1 LLLASLIG
9 GQALRAQDA
18 ADNPILELN
27 ASGHTDGAHVV
38 FSPDGR
44 TLFSASKDKT
54 VRIWDVAS
62 GESIRV
68 LHLPIGPGRLGTL
81 YGLDIAPD
89 GKLLAVGGVGPTPHE
104 AWIYLVSLPAGQIVR
119 TLRGHAETVIAVKF
133 FPDGKRLASCGED
146 KTARIWN
153 VETGHCDQVLTGHTG
168 HVYDLAISPDGQR
181 IVTVAFDGTARIWS
195 TESGVMELE
204 LRDAF
209 EGKYYWMRSAAWSP
223 DGKTIATGSS
233 DGIIRFWTVDGDV
246 RSKVGPLGGEIQSL
260 DFDRG
265 SRKLL
270 FTDSLARRPPAV
282 LDLESHRELARFN
295 GHRHDLQFVS
305 PRRPIHAQATRF
317 QRTHGRPTG
326 RGAFARRS
334 LSPFGVQRPDAAD
347 LDARS

>member
-1 LLLASLIG
+1 M
-9 GQALRAQDA
+9 
-18 ADNPILELN
+18 
-27 ASGHTDGAHVV
+27 V

-54 VRIWDVAS
+54 VRIWDIAS

-68 LHLPIGPGRLGTL
+68 LRLPIGPGRLGTL

-89 GKLLAVGGVGPTPHE
+89 GKLLAVGGVGPTRHD
-104 AWIYLVSLPAGQIVR
+104 AWIYLVSLPVGQIVPA
-119 TLRGHAETVIAVKF
+119 TFRGHAETVIAVRF

-146 KTARIWN
+146 KTAGIWN
-153 VETGHCDQVLTGHTG
+153 VETGHCDQVLTGHTRQ
-168 HVYDLAISPDGQR
+168 VYDLAISPDGQR
-181 IVTVAFDGTARIWS
+181 IVTASFDGTARIWS

-233 DGIIRFWTVDGDV
+233 DGIIRFWTADGDL

-265 SRKLL
+265 SRSSCLPIPWATATRRVGSRIEPRVGAFQRSSARPVSRKTKPGWKLAATAGYHGEEL
-270 FTDSLARRPPAV
+270 FLWNAANGELVHHSAAVAARR
-282 LDLESHRELARFN
+282 
-295 GHRHDLQFVS
+295 
-305 PRRPIHAQATRF
+305 RRQA
-317 QRTHGRPTG
+317 GRLM
-326 RGAFARRS
+326 ARRS
-334 LSPFGVQRPDAAD
+334 RGEIRAKIVTIIPSFRSN
-347 LDARS
+347 ARFA